1 MISYLRSV
9 TAGVGI
15 PNPESKTENR
25 MSLAAPHELIVDG
38 SPFRVGIVA
47 ARFNGELTD
56 ALLERV
62 LARLLKA
69 GVRERAITVVRVPG
83 SHEVPWAVQ
92 ALALGAKRDVV
103 IGLGVLIGGDTSH
116 HEMVGQSV
124 SQALQ
129 RVALETRTPVINGVI
144 VTNTLAQAEARC
156 RGRINRGAE
165 FAAAAL
171 DMAALKKRI
180 SR

>member
-1 MISYLRSV
+1 LQA
-9 TAGVGI
+9 AGV
-15 PNPESKTENR
+15 K
-25 MSLAAPHELIVDG
+25 
-38 SPFRVGIVA
+38 
-47 ARFNGELTD
+47 
-56 ALLERV
+56 
-62 LARLLKA
+62 
-69 GVRERAITVVRVPG
+69 ERAITILRVPG

-92 ALALGAKRDVV
+92 SLALGGRRDVV

-124 SQALQ
+124 SHALQ
-129 RVALETRTPVINGVI
+129 RVALDARTPVINGVI
-144 VTNTLAQAEARC
+144 VANTRAQAEARC

-171 DMAALKKRI
+171 EMAALKRKI